1 MLDAILG
8 AWSAQQYNKSQEQI
22 AADAN
27 EASAASVRAQMDFQ
41 RDMSNTSYQRSVAD
55 MRAAGIN
62 PMLAVMRGGAST
74 LGGSSYT
81 AQMPNQKD
89 VGASAIQA
97 FQGGSSARESLA
109 RIEQVDAAVDKII
122 AETKNIP
129 IEAERLRKTIELLY
143 VQAKN
148 VAQNT
153 QNLYQTEFQI
163 KGMVNK
169 LKAETTLLNNT
180 VAAEA
185 ALDNIAKTVKQA
197 QPFIDLIKPFIRR

>member
-62 PMLAVMRGGAST
+62 PMLAAMRGGAST
-74 LGGSSYT
+74 PGGSSYT

-169 LKAETTLLNNT
+169 LKAETTLLNNS

>member
-1 MLDAILG
+1 MLDAIVG

-74 LGGSSYT
+74 PGGSSYT

-89 VGASAIQA
+89 VGAAAIQA